1 SAADQTSG
9 GQHDTSVRAGL
20 FPPTEGNMSAT
31 DGAGAGTGR
40 AVPGAAVA
48 RPSRAAPDRELVL
61 KRNNV
66 ERLKAEKFP
75 LEIFDEIPALGAQN
89 YLDLSEEDMVRFQ
102 WYGLYHDKP
111 KVGYMMLRVKVPAG
125 QLTPDQLR
133 VLGELS
139 DKFGCESA
147 EMSTRQTIQLHWLQI
162 KDLPEIF
169 AALASVGMT

>member
-111 KVGYMMLRVKVPAG
+111 KVGYFMMRVKVPG
-125 QLTPDQLR
+125 GRLTAPQYR
-133 VLGELS
+133 VLGELAQ
-139 DKFGCESA
+139 KFGRDYTELT
-147 EMSTRQTIQLHWLQI
+147 TRQTVQIHW
-162 KDLPEIF
+162 
-169 AALASVGMT
+169 